1 MAVTDPGVFPALPL
15 WSAYVQGVAVPWAQF
30 QKLVHDW
37 ATLPLRSIAGEAVA
51 PLVHAPAAAPTAE
64 TAVFRSTDLPIAA
77 LWEAWGWPRIETRIA
92 PAAADRS
99 LVEVALVGTAIPGKP
114 VVTKEAKARTAVV
127 AVPEVKAAAA
137 VPRQY
142 TARPEEVDDLRHL
155 YGVGPQLE
163 KLLHRLGIWQ
173 FRQVAAWTREDVAF
187 FDEKLESFRGRI
199 DRDHWIRSAIEEHYK
214 KYGVWLGAGK
224 PRITLPDTD
233 R

>member
-1 MAVTDPGVFPALPL
+1 MAVTEAGVFPALPL

-30 QKLVHDW
+30 QKLVHEW
-37 ATLPLRSIAGEAVA
+37 ATLPLRSIAGDAVA
-51 PLVHAPAAAPTAE
+51 PLVLHAPAAAPTAE

-92 PAAADRS
+92 PAVADRS
-99 LVEVALVGTAIPGKP
+99 LVELALVGTAVPATVVPKQGKAPTAP
-114 VVTKEAKARTAVV
+114 VVVAETKQ
-127 AVPEVKAAAA
+127 AAE

-142 TARPEEVDDLRHL
+142 TRRPAEIDNLRHL

-187 FDEKLESFRGRI
+187 FDEKLESFKGRI